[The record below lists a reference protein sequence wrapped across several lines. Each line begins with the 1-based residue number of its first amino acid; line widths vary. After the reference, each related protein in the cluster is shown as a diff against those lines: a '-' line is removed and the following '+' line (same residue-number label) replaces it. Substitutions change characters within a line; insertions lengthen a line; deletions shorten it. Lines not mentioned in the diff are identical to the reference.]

1 MHIILLTLETLT
13 FNGDALKSK
22 MKTLCDQLNEHDCNE
37 RYISL
42 NLQVVE
48 DDLDSDQCMRVDS
61 DQIGLDFY
69 EGRIDCGLSLYIEGD
84 DWHGH
89 NTFDFVKA
97 LVEKLKDELIRVDY
111 KSIDFSNMFF
121 ESYNFDNT
129 TFQDDIETYH
139 RGDVI
144 DSYFKCFQ
152 YYKGFSKEN
161 DIVFANLCDDLAVW
175 DRLDSYEL
183 INENNDQ

>member
-22 MKTLCDQLNEHDCNE
+22 MKTLCDQLNEHDYND

-129 TFQDDIETYH
+129 TLGEGIEDYRHGDISEAYKKCS
-139 RGDVI
+139 D
-144 DSYFKCFQ
+144 YFN
-152 YYKGFSKEN
+152 GFSNKI
-161 DIVFANLCDDLAVW
+161 DLDFANLCDDLNAW
-175 DRLDSYEL
+175 EWLEEMYDSVDDDE
-183 INENNDQ
+183 